1 MAAIVVDKL
10 TKSFPRRA
18 VRPSGWR
25 RLGALLRPAPAV
37 AVPVVRGLS
46 FGVAPGERVAFIGPN
61 GAGKS
66 TTLKML
72 TGILT
77 PSSGHAEVAG
87 LVPWRE
93 RRRLA
98 LRIGIVFGQRSQL
111 WYQLPVRQSFDLLA
125 KVFDIAPARYRE
137 QRARLA
143 ERFAIGDLLDRPVA
157 QLSLGQR
164 LRCEIAAAL
173 LHQPA
178 ILLLDEPTI
187 GLDVTAKA
195 ALRDHLNALSR
206 EDGTTILL
214 TSHDTGDIE
223 RICERVIIIDKGA
236 ILLDQPLARLRHS
249 LHRRRAIVLAT
260 DEERP
265 QLALP
270 GVSVIAAEPYRLT
283 LAVDTAAA
291 PIERVVAAA
300 LERLAVRDLL
310 IEATPLEEVVKAIYR
325 GDFDGGRDAV
335 PA

>member
-1 MAAIVVDKL
+1 MAAIVVERL
-10 TKSFPRRA
+10 TKSFPRRPA
-18 VRPSGWR
+18 PLAGWR
-25 RLGALLRPAPAV
+25 GLGALLRPTPAIPAV
-37 AVPVVRGLS
+37 VVRELTFTIGR
-46 FGVAPGERVAFIGPN
+46 GERVAFIGPN

-72 TGILT
+72 TGILQ

-87 LVPWRE
+87 FVPWRE

-98 LRIGIVFGQRSQL
+98 SHIGIVFGQRSQL

-125 KVFDIAPARYRE
+125 RVYAIETPAYRA
-137 QRARLA
+137 QLARLA
-143 ERFAIGDLLDRPVA
+143 ERFAIADLLDRKVA

-173 LHQPA
+173 LHRPQV
-178 ILLLDEPTI
+178 LLLDEPTI

-195 ALRDHLNALSR
+195 ALREHLNRLSR

-223 RICERVIIIDKGA
+223 RICERVIIIDGGSM
-236 ILLDQPLARLRHS
+236 LLDLPLERLRRS
-249 LHRRRAIVLAT
+249 LLTRRAIALVT
-260 DEERP
+260 EDEWP
-265 QLALP
+265 TVDLP
-270 GVSVIAAEPYRLT
+270 GVSVIAAEPYRLS
-283 LAVDTAAA
+283 LAVDTAVA

-300 LERLAVRDLL
+300 LERLGVRDIA
-310 IEATPLEEVVKAIYR
+310 IEATPLDEVVKAIYR
-325 GDFDGGRDAV
+325 GELAGGSRAV